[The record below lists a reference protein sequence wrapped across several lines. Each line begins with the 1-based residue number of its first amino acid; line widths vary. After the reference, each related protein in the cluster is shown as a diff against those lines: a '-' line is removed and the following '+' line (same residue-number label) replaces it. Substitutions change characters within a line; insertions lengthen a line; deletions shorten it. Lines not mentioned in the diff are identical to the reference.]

1 MKNIIKAFLVLT
13 IVLLSFNI
21 NIFNN
26 IEAKAAT
33 VEQQKITFDPTQG
46 NLSLTNENMTVSGG
60 NGIRILNS
68 FKQTGKWYVEFKMEL
83 SHSRIGLAQEG
94 ITFGVGHSTNKDNFW
109 FYKNGTIGGG
119 ALPGR
124 KYSDPIKDTDIV
136 GMLLDLDEGK
146 VEFSINGVSQGVVTT
161 ELKSLF
167 TKQIYIYAGGGSSS
181 SNTSRVTA
189 YVDREELNYLPEGYS
204 PLSENDNNTGGGEA
218 GGGELGNGDSEGG
231 STNKV
236 KLFSGNN
243 ALYKLDENGN
253 IFAWGNNSYGQLGLG
268 DTENRS
274 LSTKGKVAIFE
285 PVSDLIIGER
295 FVIALCKSGNVY
307 AWGDNTSKLFS
318 DSGGII
324 PIPIQ
329 FDEGIGA
336 IIKAE

>member
-13 IVLLSFNI
+13 IVLLSFNF
-21 NIFNN
+21 NILNN
-26 IEAKAAT
+26 SEAKAAT
-33 VEQQKITFDPTQG
+33 VEQPKITFDPTQG

-83 SHSRIGLAQEG
+83 SYSRIGLAQEG
-94 ITFGVGHSTNKDNFW
+94 ITFGSGHSTNKDNFW
-109 FYKNGTIGGG
+109 LYKDGSIGGG

-124 KYSDPIKDTDIV
+124 KYSEPIKDTDIV
-136 GMLLDLDEGK
+136 GMLVDLDEGK
-146 VEFSINGVSQGVVTT
+146 VEFSINGVSQGIVTT
-161 ELKSLF
+161 ELKSIF
-167 TKQIYIYAGGGSSS
+167 TKQIYIYGGGGVSS

-189 YVDREELNYLPEGYS
+189 YVDREELKYLPEGYS
-204 PLSENDNNTGGGEA
+204 PLSEKDNDTGGGET
-218 GGGELGNGDSEGG
+218 GGGDSEGG
-231 STNKV
+231 STIKA
-236 KLFSGNN
+236 KLFSGNK

-253 IFAWGNNSYGQLGLG
+253 LFAWGNNSYGQLGLG

-324 PIPIQ
+324 QIPIQ

-336 IIKAE
+336 IFKAE